1 MCQKQAYAS
10 SAEAKRNLRFLRV
23 RKMRKDRA
31 LNVYR
36 CPECAGGVWHVGHGR
51 AA

>member
-1 MCQKQAYAS
+1 MCSKQRYS
-10 SAEAKRNLRFLRV
+10 SPADAKRNLRFLQR

-36 CPECAGGVWHVGHGR
+36 CRECEGQPYHIGH
-51 AA
+51 AS